1 MTTPLLVWG
10 AGAIGGTI
18 GAFLARAGHDVTF
31 VDIVDDHVDAIAT
44 TGLAIEG
51 PVDRFTATAPA
62 VTPDALSGRY
72 GRALLCVKGQDTD
85 AAVRRLAPFLAD
97 DGYAV
102 SAQNGL
108 NEHTMATVLGRE
120 RVIGCFV
127 NFGADYIEPGR
138 VHYGGRGAVVLGE
151 LDGRMTPRLDALLDV
166 FRDFESD
173 ARASANIW
181 GYLWGKLGYGALLFA
196 TALADDSIADALAQP
211 AHRTLYRALGEEVM
225 RVAHAGGIAPQGFN
239 GFDPAGFVPGADA
252 AVTERSMSA
261 MVAHNRGSAKS
272 HSGVWRDLAVR
283 KRPTEVEPMIGAVV
297 REAARHSIDTPLL
310 ARLTAMIHEI
320 EEGAAPPRSRQH
332 RRARRRGGATGGL
345 NRWKPRSATRR

>member
-102 SAQNGL
+102 SVQNGL

-138 VHYGGRGAVVLGE
+138 VHYGGRGAAVLGE
-151 LDGRMTPRLDALLDV
+151 LDGQMTPRLDALIDV
-166 FRDFESD
+166 FRDFESN

-196 TALADDSIADALAQP
+196 TALADDSIAEALAQP

-239 GFDPAGFVPGADA
+239 GFDPAGFVPAADA
-252 AVTERSMSA
+252 AATERSMSA

-283 KRPTEVEPMIGAVV
+283 KRPTEVEPMVGAVV

-320 EEGAAPPRSRQH
+320 EEGRRPLDRANIDALAGEAARL
-332 RRARRRGGATGGL
+332 AA
-345 NRWKPRSATRR
+345 

>member
-1 MTTPLLVWG
+1 MTTPLIVWG

-31 VDIVDDHVDAIAT
+31 VDIVDNHVDAIAT

-102 SAQNGL
+102 SVQNGL

-151 LDGRMTPRLDALLDV
+151 LDGRMTPRLDALVDV

-181 GYLWGKLGYGALLFA
+181 GYLWGKLGYG
-196 TALADDSIADALAQP
+196 
-211 AHRTLYRALGEEVM
+211 RA
-225 RVAHAGGIAPQGFN
+225 AF
-239 GFDPAGFVPGADA
+239 
-252 AVTERSMSA
+252 
-261 MVAHNRGSAKS
+261 
-272 HSGVWRDLAVR
+272 RD
-283 KRPTEVEPMIGAVV
+283 
-297 REAARHSIDTPLL
+297 
-310 ARLTAMIHEI
+310 
-320 EEGAAPPRSRQH
+320 
-332 RRARRRGGATGGL
+332 RARR
-345 NRWKPRSATRR
+345 

>member
-18 GAFLARAGHDVTF
+18 GAYLVRAGHNVVF
-31 VDIVDDHVDAIAT
+31 VDIVEDHVDAIAAR
-44 TGLAIEG
+44 GLAIEG
-51 PVDRFTATAPA
+51 PVDAFRVAAPA
-62 VTPDALSGRY
+62 VTPKRLSGCY
-72 GRALLCVKGQDTD
+72 DRALLCVKGQHTEE
-85 AAVRRLAPFLAD
+85 AVRSLAPFLDD

-108 NEHTMATVLGRE
+108 NEPTMAAVLGSE

-127 NFGADYIEPGR
+127 NFGADYLEPGR
-138 VHYGGRGAVVLGE
+138 IHFGGRGAVVLGE
-151 LDGRMTPRLDALLDV
+151 LDGEITPRLRALLDV
-166 FRDFESD
+166 FRDFDGD
-173 ARASANIW
+173 AQVSTNIW

-196 TALADDSIADALAQP
+196 TALGNESIADALAHP

-225 RVAHAGGIAPQGFN
+225 RVARVGGIAPEGFN
-239 GFDPAGFVPGADA
+239 GFDPAGFVAGADA
-252 AVTERSMSA
+252 ALTERSMAA
-261 MVAHNRGSAKS
+261 MVAHNGTSAKS

-297 REAARHSIDTPLL
+297 REAATRKIETPLL

-320 EEGAAPPRSRQH
+320 EEGRRPLDRANIDELAAQV
-332 RRARRRGGATGGL
+332 A
-345 NRWKPRSATRR
+345 